1 MASSSSS
8 SWHNGPCGQFFRPY
22 VPAAAAPA
30 QLLLLVQSQVRSLSV
45 KIWQRWRI
53 IWSLHHWRLK
63 LLGGFF
69 SQQVPAL
76 KQVPTCMENQE
87 TSSQAIFLEDGKAMR
102 SFQGWAGPKV
112 LNIWRF
118 EYGGKA
124 STPYTSTMPLFQC
137 WPKRLRKGFNNS
149 IFGGLTMVNVP
160 WKKYLPGI

>member
-1 MASSSSS
+1 MALLDSFL
-8 SWHNGPCGQFFRPY
+8 NLMFLQQ
-22 VPAAAAPA
+22 

-53 IWSLHHWRLK
+53 IWSLRHWRLK

-69 SQQVPAL
+69 SQQVPAS

-87 TSSQAIFLEDGKAMR
+87 TSSQSIFLEDGKAYLPFTLTMR
-102 SFQGWAGPKV
+102 SFQTWARPKV

-124 STPYTSTMPLFQC
+124 STPHTSTMPLFQC

-160 WKKYLPGI
+160 WKKYSPEI